1 MLAWYTHMAAARF
14 SNDVLERF
22 YGPLSQEENRRQK
35 KPIEP
40 AEKEIILMVGFVRE
54 KSMFQKII
62 HPEAINLR
70 EKQKRSL

>member
-1 MLAWYTHMAAARF
+1 MVAARF
-14 SNDVLERF
+14 SNDEVF
-22 YGPLSQEENRRQK
+22 YRPLSQEENRRQK